1 MNKKTT
7 YYKREKINH
16 YRILATKRI
25 TDIDNQGEEVQ
36 GNLYVFS
43 LVIQKYRISLDEVT
57 E

>member
-1 MNKKTT
+1 MNKKLHTT
-7 YYKREKINH
+7 KGKKINH

-36 GNLYVFS
+36 CNLYVFS
-43 LVIQKYRISLDEVT
+43 LVIQKNRISLDEVT